1 MRLRR
6 ESGDFVIDF
15 STTSTASIRKG
26 LSAMDLVGEVILF
39 AGGKAHAV
47 TGVVDNGNGTF
58 ELKHGGDSTVTYTS
72 ATGVATATES

>member
-1 MRLRR
+1 
-6 ESGDFVIDF
+6 
-15 STTSTASIRKG
+15 
-26 LSAMDLVGEVILF
+26 MDLVGEVILF
-39 AGGKAHAV
+39 AGGEAHAV

>member
-15 STTSTASIRKG
+15 STARTASIRKG

-39 AGGKAHAV
+39 AEGEAHAV
-47 TGVVDNGNGTF
+47 TGVVDNGDGTF
-58 ELKHGGDSTVTYTS
+58 ELKHGGELTVTYTS
-72 ATGVATATES
+72 ETGVATAVSA